1 MWSSHRYRLE
11 AREKHLSEQVIQAA
25 ISQSERL
32 LTADPA
38 LPPILSLNHLSVRCG
53 IPYSDLREF
62 VSRRSM
68 DKNEPSMPYQNFSIR
83 KRSGGR
89 RFIHVPNRQLMAVQ
103 RWINSHILQDVKP
116 HSASHAFSRKSS
128 IKKCAQVH
136 CGSAWLVKLDI
147 SDFFESVSEIQVFRA
162 FRSMGYTPL
171 VAFELARICTIRTP
185 THSPRQHFKQWL
197 VKKVNN
203 TIYAYNDRYIGYLP
217 QGAPTSP
224 LLANLVMRQCDKEL
238 SEIAAKFGMKYTR
251 YSDDLTF
258 SSHDPAF
265 GRDGCRKL
273 IFEAYSVLS
282 RAGYRPN
289 ARKSTIVPP
298 SARKLVL
305 GLTIDGVEPRLTKEF
320 KDRIRQHLYF
330 LEKLGPVDHA
340 FNRKF
345 DSIWGMKAHIKG
357 LIDFAKMI
365 EPKYAALCRERF
377 EKIDW
382 PV

>member
-11 AREKHLSEQVIQAA
+11 ARQKQLPEHVVQAA
-25 ISQSERL
+25 IEQSEKL
-32 LTADPA
+32 LAADPS
-38 LPPILSLNHLSVRCG
+38 LPSILSLNHLAVRCG
-53 IPYSDLREF
+53 VPYSDLREF
-62 VSRRSM
+62 VSRRTI
-68 DKNEPSMPYQNFSIR
+68 DGNEPSMPYDNFSIR

-89 RFIHVPNRQLMAVQ
+89 RFIHVPNRQLMTVQ
-103 RWINSHILQDVKP
+103 RWINNHVLQEVKP
-116 HSASHAFSRKSS
+116 HRASHAFSRKSS
-128 IKKCAQVH
+128 IRKCALVH

-162 FRSMGYTPL
+162 FEGMGYSPL

-197 VKKVNN
+197 VRKANQK
-203 TIYAYNDRYIGYLP
+203 IYAYNDRYLGYLP

-224 LLANLVMRQCDKEL
+224 LLANIVMRQCDKEL
-238 SEIAAKFGMKYTR
+238 SEIAARFGMKYTR

-258 SSHDPAF
+258 SSQDPKL
-265 GRDGCRKL
+265 GRDTCRKV
-273 IFEAYSVLS
+273 IFEAYAVLS

-289 ARKSTIVPP
+289 ARKSKVVPP

-305 GLTIDGVEPRLTKEF
+305 GLDIDGAEPGLTKEF
-320 KDRIRQHLYF
+320 KDRLRQHIYF
-330 LEKLGPVDHA
+330 LERLGPVDHA

-345 DSIWGMKAHIKG
+345 DSVWGMKAHIKG

-365 EPKYAALCRERF
+365 EPEYAAICRERF
-377 EKIDW
+377 IRIDW

>member
-11 AREKHLSEQVIQAA
+11 ARKKQLPESVVHAA
-25 ISQSERL
+25 IAQSEKL
-32 LTADPA
+32 LTADPS
-38 LPPILSLNHLSVRCG
+38 LPSILSLKHLAVRCG
-53 IPYSDLREF
+53 VPYSDLREF
-62 VSRRSM
+62 VSRRTI
-68 DKNEPSMPYQNFSIR
+68 DKNEPSMPYDNFSIR

-89 RFIHVPNRQLMAVQ
+89 RFIHVPNRQLITVQ
-103 RWINSHILQDVKP
+103 RWINRHILQEVKP
-116 HSASHAFSRKSS
+116 HLASHAFSRKSS
-128 IKKCAQVH
+128 IRKCAQVH
-136 CGSAWLVKLDI
+136 CGSAWLIKLDI

-162 FRSMGYTPL
+162 FEGMGYSAL

-185 THSPRQHFKQWL
+185 SHSPRQYFKQWL
-197 VKKVNN
+197 VRKAND
-203 TIYAYNDRYIGYLP
+203 TIYAYNDRYLGYLP

-238 SEIAAKFGMKYTR
+238 SEIAARFGMKYTR

-258 SSHDPAF
+258 SSLDPALD
-265 GRDGCRKL
+265 RDTCRKL
-273 IFEAYSVLS
+273 IFEAYAVLS
-282 RAGYRPN
+282 REGYRPN

-305 GLTIDGVEPRLTKEF
+305 GLTIDGAQPGLTKEF
-320 KDRIRQHLYF
+320 KDRLRQHIYF

-345 DSIWGMKAHIKG
+345 DSVWGMKAHIKG

-365 EPKYAALCRERF
+365 EPEYAATCRERF
-377 EKIDW
+377 NRIDW

>member
-11 AREKHLSEQVIQAA
+11 ARQRQLPESVVQAA
-25 ISQSERL
+25 IAQSEKL
-32 LTADPA
+32 LAADPS
-38 LPPILSLNHLSVRCG
+38 LPSILSLKHLAVRCG
-53 IPYSDLREF
+53 VPYSDLREF
-62 VSRRSM
+62 VSRRTI
-68 DKNEPSMPYQNFSIR
+68 DGNEPSMPYDNFSIR

-89 RFIHVPNRQLMAVQ
+89 RFIHVPNRQLMTVQ
-103 RWINSHILQDVKP
+103 RWINGHILQEVKP
-116 HSASHAFSRKSS
+116 HRASHAFSRKSS

-147 SDFFESVSEIQVFRA
+147 ADFFESVSEIQVFRA
-162 FRSMGYTPL
+162 FKSIGYSPL
-171 VAFELARICTIRTP
+171 VAFELARICTIKTP
-185 THSPRQHFKQWL
+185 TQSPRQHFKQWL
-197 VKKVNN
+197 VRKANQK
-203 TIYAYNDRYIGYLP
+203 IYAYNDKYLGYLP

-224 LLANLVMRQCDKEL
+224 LLANIVMRQCDKEIT
-238 SEIAAKFGMKYTR
+238 EIAARFGMKYTR

-258 SSHDPAF
+258 SSGDPKL
-265 GRDGCRKL
+265 GRDTCRKV
-273 IFEAYSVLS
+273 IFEAYAVLS

-305 GLTIDGVEPRLTKEF
+305 GLTIDGAEPGLTKQF
-320 KDRIRQHLYF
+320 KDRLRQHMYF

-345 DSIWGMKAHIKG
+345 DSVWGMKAHVKG

-365 EPKYAALCRERF
+365 EPDYGASCKEKF
-377 EKIDW
+377 NKIDW

>member
-11 AREKHLSEQVIQAA
+11 ARQKQRPECVVQAA
-25 ISQSERL
+25 IAQSERL
-32 LTADPA
+32 LTADPS
-38 LPPILSLNHLSVRCG
+38 LPSILSLNHLAVRCG
-53 IPYSDLREF
+53 VPYSDLREF
-62 VSRRSM
+62 VSRRPI
-68 DKNEPSMPYQNFSIR
+68 DKDEPSMPYDNFSIR

-89 RFIHVPNRQLMAVQ
+89 RFIHVPNRQLMRVQ
-103 RWINSHILQDVKP
+103 RWINHHVLQEVKP
-116 HSASHAFSRKSS
+116 HRASHAFSRKSS

-162 FRSMGYTPL
+162 FKGMGYSPL

-197 VKKVNN
+197 VRKANQ
-203 TIYAYNDRYIGYLP
+203 TIYAYNDRYLGYLP

-224 LLANLVMRQCDKEL
+224 LLANLVMRQCDKDL
-238 SEIAAKFGMKYTR
+238 SEIATKYGMKYTR
-251 YSDDLTF
+251 YSDDLAF
-258 SSHDPAF
+258 SSPDPAL
-265 GRDGCRKL
+265 GRDACRKL
-273 IFEAYSVLS
+273 IFEVYAVLS
-282 RAGYRPN
+282 QAGYRLN

-305 GLTIDGVEPRLTKEF
+305 GLTIDGAEPGLTKEF
-320 KDRIRQHLYF
+320 KDRLRQHIYY

-345 DSIWGMKAHIKG
+345 DSVWGMKAHIRG

-365 EPKYAALCRERF
+365 EPDYAAVCKKRF
-377 EKIDW
+377 DLVDW